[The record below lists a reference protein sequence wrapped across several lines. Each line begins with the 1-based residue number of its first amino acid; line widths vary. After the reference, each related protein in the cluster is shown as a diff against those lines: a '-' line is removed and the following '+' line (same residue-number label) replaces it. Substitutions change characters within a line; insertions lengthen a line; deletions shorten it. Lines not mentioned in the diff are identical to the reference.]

1 MDMPLIIRQKGMTLF
16 SIMII
21 IVFFAFIAITA
32 VKIIPIY
39 LDSYTVSD
47 VVSSLKDER
56 GLGDKSNREIAS
68 LILKRLKLNQVSDVT
83 EDDIYIEK
91 AKNTVLIDVEYEA
104 RKPMYGNLDVIISFK
119 HSVEAPAI

>member
-1 MDMPLIIRQKGMTLF
+1 MLLIARQKGMTLF

-21 IVFFAFIAITA
+21 IVFFAFIAITI
-32 VKIIPIY
+32 VKIVPIY

-47 VVSSLKDER
+47 VVTSLKDER
-56 GLGDKSNREIAS
+56 GLGDKSSKEIAD
-68 LILKRLKLNQVSDVT
+68 LILKRLNLNQVSVVT
-83 EDDIYIEK
+83 KDDIYIEK

>member
-1 MDMPLIIRQKGMTLF
+1 MPLIVRQRGMTLL

-21 IVFFAFIAITA
+21 IVFFAFVAITA

-56 GLGDKSNREIAS
+56 GLGDKSNKEIIN
-68 LILKRLKLNQVSDVT
+68 LILKRLKLNQVSAVT
-83 EDDIYIEK
+83 KNDIYIDK
-91 AKNTVLIDVEYEA
+91 IKNTVLIDVEYET
-104 RKPMYGNLDVIISFK
+104 RKSLYGNLDVIVSFK